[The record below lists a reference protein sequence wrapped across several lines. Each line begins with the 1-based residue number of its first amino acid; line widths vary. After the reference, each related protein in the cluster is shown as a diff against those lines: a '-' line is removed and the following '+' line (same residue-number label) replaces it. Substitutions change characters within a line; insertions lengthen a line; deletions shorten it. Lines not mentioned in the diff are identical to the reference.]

1 MKKRLLSALLALCMV
16 LTMAPAVAFA
26 ADGDGS
32 ADTGY
37 GANLDDITVGVD
49 NPDAVGAPEDA
60 PVAELKIG
68 SPAQPIWC
76 TILAR
81 TRC

>member
-1 MKKRLLSALLALCMV
+1 MNKRLLSALLALCMV

-26 ADGDGS
+26 AGGDGS
-32 ADTGY
+32 ASTGY

-60 PVAELKIG
+60 LLTAP
-68 SPAQPIWC
+68 
-76 TILAR
+76 R
-81 TRC
+81 TGKTPSISLTRWTKRI